1 MSWHLRIYDAIKQQ
15 HIYQQMQTLTGKR
28 FYEWR
33 YQNKVF
39 YLKYY
44 PDQQIAESFKYV
56 KNLKVLVWDFS
67 KNCSEILKKQIFD
80 TLEQL
85 LVNTTACAR
94 YKNKRLQALKILYD
108 SCIRQNITDIGM
120 LEIEQ
125 FESIC
130 TDFRKPGNESLG
142 YQLSIIGTCRKIAF
156 MQQEHIQWDATVW
169 YLDRFHLGENRIDKS
184 KSLNSIS
191 FMEIKE
197 KQNREILQ
205 AYMKYELGVT
215 GQAVSTINRRFMCIR
230 NFLKMLEQKRTLAV
244 HATAEDLSDYAKDLL
259 EHHVQAKG
267 FNERIYSIGHFYKFM
282 EVREY
287 IPKMPFRIE
296 YFQQKVLMVHHDRS
310 VEEIVYMEVLK
321 KLYLFP
327 ERLRC
332 MFLHL
337 WCLGLRAS
345 EVCTLKGNAY
355 YQQGEASGYYASG
368 RFVELTVPIMAGSET
383 EKKIAGVILVS
394 ASTDSIYA
402 KLSEFRRSSEIWVS
416 VIAICSLAFS
426 ILLSNWL
433 LRPLKH
439 MNQYIGDLAE
449 GSLDGDLDIHDCTE
463 TENISNT
470 FNIMLARLRLV
481 EESRQE
487 FVANVS
493 HELKTPLTSMKVLAD
508 SLLMQG
514 DAPVELYK
522 EFMQD
527 IANEIDR
534 ESSVISDL
542 LTLVKMDRKSTELN
556 VASTDINDFI
566 EQILKRLRPIAEKAN
581 IELVFE
587 SNRSVTAEIDATK
600 LSLAFSNL
608 VENAIKYNRENGWVR
623 VSLDA
628 DHKFFYVKVS
638 DSGIGIPQESI
649 DYIFERFYRVDKSH
663 SREIGGTGLGLAITR
678 SAVVAHRGA
687 IKVQSTVD
695 EGTTFIVRIPLRYI
709 V

>member
-1 MSWHLRIYDAIKQQ
+1 MFKTKGKFFRSMNFRIMVLLFLFGFLSAVLMAEIFLVSYEKQAMVQ
-15 HIYQQMQTLTGKR
+15 LS
-28 FYEWR
+28 
-33 YQNKVF
+33 N
-39 YLKYY
+39 
-44 PDQQIAESFKYV
+44 DV
-56 KNLKVLVWDFS
+56 KNQCQILGNQISSADFLH
-67 KNCSEILKKQIFD
+67 N
-80 TLEQL
+80 
-85 LVNTTACAR
+85 
-94 YKNKRLQALKILYD
+94 
-108 SCIRQNITDIGM
+108 
-120 LEIEQ
+120 
-125 FESIC
+125 
-130 TDFRKPGNESLG
+130 PHNESLENDLAQVATLYDG
-142 YQLSIIGTCRKIAF
+142 RII
-156 MQQEHIQWDATVW
+156 
-169 YLDRFHLGENRIDKS
+169 LIDEDFNIVKDTYA
-184 KSLNSIS
+184 L
-191 FMEIKE
+191 EEE
-197 KQNREILQ
+197 KT
-205 AYMKYELGVT
+205 M
-215 GQAVSTINRRFMCIR
+215 VS
-230 NFLKMLEQKRTLAV
+230 E
-244 HATAEDLSDYAKDLL
+244 
-259 EHHVQAKG
+259 
-267 FNERIYSIGHFYKFM
+267 
-282 EVREY
+282 EVV
-287 IPKMPFRIE
+287 KCF
-296 YFQQKVLMVHHDRS
+296 K
-310 VEEIVYMEVLK
+310 
-321 KLYLFP
+321 
-327 ERLRC
+327 
-332 MFLHL
+332 
-337 WCLGLRAS
+337 
-345 EVCTLKGNAY
+345 
-355 YQQGEASGYYASG
+355 GEASGYYTSG

-394 ASTDSIYA
+394 ASTDSIYV

-433 LRPLKH
+433 VRPLKH

>member
-1 MSWHLRIYDAIKQQ
+1 M
-15 HIYQQMQTLTGKR
+15 
-28 FYEWR
+28 
-33 YQNKVF
+33 
-39 YLKYY
+39 
-44 PDQQIAESFKYV
+44 
-56 KNLKVLVWDFS
+56 
-67 KNCSEILKKQIFD
+67 
-80 TLEQL
+80 
-85 LVNTTACAR
+85 
-94 YKNKRLQALKILYD
+94 
-108 SCIRQNITDIGM
+108 
-120 LEIEQ
+120 
-125 FESIC
+125 
-130 TDFRKPGNESLG
+130 
-142 YQLSIIGTCRKIAF
+142 
-156 MQQEHIQWDATVW
+156 
-169 YLDRFHLGENRIDKS
+169 
-184 KSLNSIS
+184 
-191 FMEIKE
+191 
-197 KQNREILQ
+197 
-205 AYMKYELGVT
+205 
-215 GQAVSTINRRFMCIR
+215 
-230 NFLKMLEQKRTLAV
+230 
-244 HATAEDLSDYAKDLL
+244 
-259 EHHVQAKG
+259 
-267 FNERIYSIGHFYKFM
+267 
-282 EVREY
+282 
-287 IPKMPFRIE
+287 
-296 YFQQKVLMVHHDRS
+296 
-310 VEEIVYMEVLK
+310 
-321 KLYLFP
+321 
-327 ERLRC
+327 
-332 MFLHL
+332 
-337 WCLGLRAS
+337 
-345 EVCTLKGNAY
+345 
-355 YQQGEASGYYASG
+355 
-368 RFVELTVPIMAGSET
+368 
-383 EKKIAGVILVS
+383 
-394 ASTDSIYA
+394 
-402 KLSEFRRSSEIWVS
+402 
-416 VIAICSLAFS
+416 IAICSLAFS

-433 LRPLKH
+433 VRPLKH

-514 DAPVELYK
+514 DVPVELYK

>member
-1 MSWHLRIYDAIKQQ
+1 MFKTKGKFFRSMNFRIMVLLFLFGFLSAVLMAEIFLVSYEKQAMVQ
-15 HIYQQMQTLTGKR
+15 LS
-28 FYEWR
+28 
-33 YQNKVF
+33 N
-39 YLKYY
+39 
-44 PDQQIAESFKYV
+44 DV
-56 KNLKVLVWDFS
+56 KNQCQILGNQISSADFLH
-67 KNCSEILKKQIFD
+67 N
-80 TLEQL
+80 
-85 LVNTTACAR
+85 
-94 YKNKRLQALKILYD
+94 
-108 SCIRQNITDIGM
+108 
-120 LEIEQ
+120 
-125 FESIC
+125 
-130 TDFRKPGNESLG
+130 PHNESLENDLAQVAALYDG
-142 YQLSIIGTCRKIAF
+142 RII
-156 MQQEHIQWDATVW
+156 
-169 YLDRFHLGENRIDKS
+169 LIDEDFNIVKDTYA
-184 KSLNSIS
+184 L
-191 FMEIKE
+191 EEE
-197 KQNREILQ
+197 KT
-205 AYMKYELGVT
+205 M
-215 GQAVSTINRRFMCIR
+215 VS
-230 NFLKMLEQKRTLAV
+230 E
-244 HATAEDLSDYAKDLL
+244 
-259 EHHVQAKG
+259 
-267 FNERIYSIGHFYKFM
+267 
-282 EVREY
+282 EVV
-287 IPKMPFRIE
+287 KCF
-296 YFQQKVLMVHHDRS
+296 K
-310 VEEIVYMEVLK
+310 
-321 KLYLFP
+321 
-327 ERLRC
+327 
-332 MFLHL
+332 
-337 WCLGLRAS
+337 
-345 EVCTLKGNAY
+345 
-355 YQQGEASGYYASG
+355 GEASGYYASG

-433 LRPLKH
+433 VRPLKH

-608 VENAIKYNRENGWVR
+608 VENAIMYNRENGWVR